1 MLKLFLKPSLT
12 PLYFLISISLLV
24 FHSNITFSEKP
35 SLNLPLLS
43 PIRSDSSACNV
54 LVEHPILFSFRAFI
68 TVDNYILACLLIGSI
83 PGSPTTLLALSIH
96 HPISNAYTMP
106 CT

>member
-35 SLNLPLLS
+35 SLNLPLPT
-43 PIRSDSSACNV
+43 PIR
-54 LVEHPILFSFRAFI
+54 
-68 TVDNYILACLLIGSI
+68 
-83 PGSPTTLLALSIH
+83 
-96 HPISNAYTMP
+96 
-106 CT
+106 